1 MIVHDLDHL
10 LAGRD
15 APQNLGA
22 DRLLAYRG
30 DELLDHR
37 QRDIGLAEN
46 GKLTPSLLKA
56 LRTAR

>member
-1 MIVHDLDHL
+1 MREIQRELNRLGYPSGTADGII
-10 LAGRD
+10 GRRTVN
-15 APQNLGA
+15 AA
-22 DRLLAYRG
+22 RAF
-30 DELLDHR
+30 